1 MRFSLQ
7 TLFLIAGCSAMVLSV
22 GVMYKLY
29 GASKV
34 LVDSAKQLT
43 VDQPVEPENSVLIE
57 DLKVSKHQLWSSMQR
72 KFKDT
77 VAQVFTQSLKF
88 NWVEP
93 YKSPTQQESTGSAF
107 FISDEGGLI
116 TNAHVVDQA
125 LVVYIQIPSLGKRR
139 FEVTVLG
146 VCPDR
151 DLALLKLKPEAVKAL
166 KKELGKDKLPYLS
179 FGDSD
184 SVQRAAKIMT
194 LGYPLGQQGLKSTT
208 GIVSGR
214 EHVGGH
220 YFIQIDAAINP
231 GNSGGPSLDNKGQV
245 IGVNSAGISILN
257 NGDQL
262 VAAQNVGYIIPINEV
277 KLFLEQLHSMPSTT
291 GPKLLRKP
299 FLGVLF
305 NNANDDLTAY
315 LGNPAPGGLFV
326 VDIYKGSPL
335 HKAGIQAGDMV
346 YKINGYSV
354 DVYGEMNVPWSTED
368 KISIIDFVSRLK
380 IGEELHIEYY
390 RKGVRKDARFK
401 FTQAEL
407 PPVRRMFPGYEKIDY
422 EMLGGLVVMQL
433 SLNHVVLL
441 AQYAPEL
448 VQYADIKKH
457 MNPILLITHVLLNS
471 PASRARCI
479 GAGALISQVNDKPV
493 KTLEE
498 FRKAVLEDSKQGF
511 LTIKTT
517 ENVFVAL
524 PLEAIIESEPDLAS
538 TYFYQ
543 PTQLYEHLAKRL
555 GKDMQA
561 GRKGLSRS
569 LSLPI
574 G

>member
-1 MRFSLQ
+1 MHHLKTS
-7 TLFLIAGCSAMVLSV
+7 FLIVGCLVMVFSASI
-22 GVMYKLY
+22 MYRLY
-29 GASKV
+29 GVTKQPIDV
-34 LVDSAKQLT
+34 TKQLT
-43 VDQPVEPENSVLIE
+43 VDQPVTSESPVLIE
-57 DLKVSKHQLWSSMQR
+57 EPKVSRHQLWSSMQR

-93 YKSPTQQESTGSAF
+93 YKSPNQQESTGSAF
-107 FISDEGGLI
+107 FINDDGELI

-139 FEVTVLG
+139 FEVTILG

-151 DLALLKLKPEAVKAL
+151 DLALLKLKPEALVSL
-166 KKELGKDKLPYLS
+166 KRELGRDKLPYLT

-184 SVQRAAKIMT
+184 LVQRAAKIMT

-231 GNSGGPSLDNKGQV
+231 GNSGGPSLGNKGEV
-245 IGVNSAGISILN
+245 IGVNSAGISIMN

-277 KLFLEQLHSMPSTT
+277 KLFLEQLRSMPAINGT
-291 GPKLLRKP
+291 KLLRKP

-315 LGNPAPGGLFV
+315 LGNPAPGGLFI

-354 DVYGEMNVPWSTED
+354 DVYGEMNVSWSTED
-368 KISIIDFVSRLK
+368 KVSIIDFVSRLK
-380 IGEELHIEYY
+380 IGEELHIQYY
-390 RKGVRKDARFK
+390 RKGVRKEARFK

-422 EMLGGLVVMQL
+422 EMLGGLIVMQL

-457 MNPILLITHVLLNS
+457 MDPILLITHVLLNS

-498 FRKAVLEDSKQGF
+498 FRKAVLEDSKRNF
-511 LTIKTT
+511 LTIRTT

-524 PLEAIIESEPDLAS
+524 PLDAIVESEPSLAA

-543 PTQLYEHLAKRL
+543 PTQLYEQLSKKL
-555 GKDMQA
+555 GKETQL
-561 GRKGLSRS
+561 GSKGLSRS